1 VSQDQERPQWD
12 QEKADRL
19 VGKYVLVGIT
29 WLAADRQTVE
39 SQGEYHGRI
48 TAVDREKGITV
59 VCEGSAAGQTMELP
73 PVPAAFQ
80 EARPGSYRLS
90 STDEVIDNPDFT
102 CAWTFTAPAHS

>member
-1 VSQDQERPQWD
+1 MSDQQLPPWD

-19 VGKYVLVGIT
+19 VGKYVLIGIT

-59 VCEGSAAGQTMELP
+59 ACEGRAAGQTMDLP

-80 EARPGSYRLS
+80 EARPGNYKLQ
-90 STDEVIDNPDFT
+90 STDEVIENPDFT
-102 CAWTFTAPAHS
+102 SAWTFTAPAQS